1 MNLLNI
7 TDVKLVEKTNLTR
20 KITLGGVTK
29 AYPVYKVRLDQLFYN
44 DQNDRIATW
53 ITQYRNDV
61 NSIDFSSLDR
71 DKYNDII
78 GRFIIESN
86 PSAIEK
92 TKNNIMLV
100 NQREPGVALSDGRII
115 DGNRRFTCLRL
126 LNEEDSSFNYFE
138 TVILNESEGVN
149 QKQIKMLELSIQ
161 HGEESKVSYNLIDM
175 ALGAYHDIIETKLLT
190 IDEYVSSTNESLADV
205 KKRIETAKL
214 IIEFLEYM
222 KVPGQYHIAREMQ
235 IYSVFFELVPL
246 LKRCETDEAVK
257 QLKVSVFNN
266 VMMGAFADHRK
277 YIRKVKEMM
286 DSGLFVSYMRKQNKI
301 SEELAERI
309 EEVDITNK
317 QDLQL
322 FVKSNED
329 ITEDLQISMD
339 RSVLQAKKAQTKSK
353 PTQLVNKSISMLMDV
368 DTRIV
373 EMLNEEEKGKLS
385 AQLEKL
391 SGVASLLQAE
401 VGDEVHSESILKVD
415 EPVSHK
421 LMLAE
426 RNLADPLIYVV
437 DANKVLTNMAFT
449 LTFSAVKCC
458 DYQDCEADRLVFF
471 VDENHDELSAAQLIH
486 LVAGAESKVSF
497 TLDSRASE
505 MNECYL
511 VIKLPT
517 DDFDKAQ
524 QIIKFKLNISFSVG
538 FDF

>member
-7 TDVKLVEKTNLTR
+7 TDTQLVEKTTLTR
-20 KITLGGVTK
+20 KITIGGVTK

-53 ITQYRNDV
+53 ITQYKNDV
-61 NSIDFSSLDR
+61 NSVDFSSLER
-71 DKYNDII
+71 DEYNNII
-78 GRFIIESN
+78 GKFIIESN
-86 PSAIEK
+86 PAAIEK

-126 LNEEDSSFNYFE
+126 LNAEDSSFNYFE
-138 TVILNESEGVN
+138 TVILDENEGVT

-161 HGEESKVSYNLIDM
+161 HGEESKVSYNLIDL
-175 ALGAYHDIIETKLLT
+175 ALGAYHDIVETELLT
-190 IDEYVSSTNESLADV
+190 IDEYVSSTNESLSDV
-205 KKRIETAKL
+205 RRRLETAKL

-235 IYSVFFELVPL
+235 IYSVFYELVPL
-246 LKRCETDEAVK
+246 LKRCETEDAVK
-257 QLKVSVFNN
+257 QLKESVFNN

-286 DSGLFVSYMRKQNKI
+286 DSGLFLSYMKKQNKI
-301 SEELAERI
+301 NEELSERLENVEI
-309 EEVDITNK
+309 KNK
-317 QDLQL
+317 HDLQS
-322 FVKSNED
+322 FIKSNED

-339 RSVLQAKKAQTKSK
+339 RSVLQAKKAQTKSR
-353 PTQLVNKSISMLMDV
+353 PTQLVSKSISMLMDV

-373 EMLNEEEKGKLS
+373 ETLTDEEKEKLS
-385 AQLEKL
+385 GQLEKL
-391 SGVASLLQAE
+391 SGVASLLKAE
-401 VGDEVHSESILKVD
+401 VGDENPTEVITKVE
-415 EPVSHK
+415 EPASKK
-421 LMLAE
+421 LLLAE
-426 RNLADPLIYVV
+426 RNLSDPLIYVV
-437 DANKVLTNMAFT
+437 DANKTLTNMAFT

-458 DYQDCEADRLVFF
+458 DYQDREADRLVFF
-471 VDENHDELSAAQLIH
+471 VDENHDDLSDAQLIH
-486 LVAGAESKVSF
+486 LVDGETTKVSF
-497 TLDSRASE
+497 SLNSSASE
-505 MNECYL
+505 LKECYL

-524 QIIKFKLNISFSVG
+524 QLIKFKLNISFSVG